1 MNNNQIKKQFKIIV
15 PPDWDKNKRGKFWEE
30 IVEDLF
36 KSKRYETLP
45 NIKITST
52 EIDILAKDKD
62 TKKEIII
69 ECKFHKDPLAPR
81 VLKDVLADATFYL
94 VDCAYLVSTSALT
107 PDAKGYLN
115 DINEKNEKNPQ
126 KVAKIVFW
134 GPEELADIW
143 MDIKQIKLPSWGKLR
158 TVKSATLLVLPNEI
172 VWVLEELNSDGM
184 PCKALIYPTF
194 NDKIDIEQIKLLI
207 AKNNLWEG
215 LDIIEGTTVKNISN
229 PNLDSG
235 SEIDKEI
242 ITPIGVADSFD
253 DYKRPCNP
261 KYFVARQSLIDEFW
275 KFAESVKDGETQT
288 RIICFSGKSGVGKSS
303 LVLKLKAD
311 CDRDNDKKNFYI
323 YHVDVR
329 SASGGL
335 FVASAI
341 KNAIQKAID
350 EKFIELQNHKVSIDS
365 IEQPLFRS
373 SSLQLVLEKLRSS
386 QKTII
391 VFFDQFEELLRK
403 ESMFSVYEKFERLAR
418 EIDALKENIILGF
431 CWKTGI
437 KYSDKHNPYYLWHDL
452 SSLRKEIVV
461 EEYFNQQESSQLIR
475 QFNKKSK
482 INKPLENFIIRECP
496 GYPWLL
502 RLICSEIYNSN
513 LSGTEVQK
521 SSLSQTEN
529 NIIKKI
535 FDKQLDGLSSKH
547 QKCLEFIAKRQPIP
561 TSELDNFFEESV
573 IKHLEQKRLIF
584 MSGINYTLYWDIF
597 KEYYLEH
604 EIPRIPIKYKPK
616 NNVVSALEIFEEI
629 RKNGQNGID
638 YNKEIRNKD
647 VQENKG
653 TLKNIREDLLNLGL
667 IFYGENNLLIP
678 KAELID
684 AGDQE
689 IAEYLHGY
697 LKNHILIL
705 ELYKQIELGKLTIT
719 IYGFRDKIAQVYSL
733 DKPKTIRDVTS
744 RIRSW
749 FLFSG
754 LLEIGINNS
763 IIRPIGVGK
772 QKGKREECCKKEQLP
787 KDDPP
792 LLKLIK

>member
-1 MNNNQIKKQFKIIV
+1 MNNNQIKKQFKVIV
-15 PPDWDKNKRGKFWEE
+15 PPDWDKNQRGKFWEE

-36 KSKRYETLP
+36 KRQRYETLT

-52 EIDILAKDKD
+52 EIDILAKNKD
-62 TKKEIII
+62 RNEDIIII

-115 DINEKNEKNPQ
+115 EVNEKNEKNPR
-126 KVAKIVFW
+126 KVAQIVFW

-143 MDIKQIKLPSWGKLR
+143 MDIKPIKLPELEELNA
-158 TVKSATLLVLPNEI
+158 VKSATLLVLPNEI

-194 NDKIDIEQIKLLI
+194 NDKIDIEQIKLII

-229 PNLDSG
+229 HNLYSG

-242 ITPIGVADSFD
+242 ITPIEGADSFH

-391 VFFDQFEELLRK
+391 VFFDQFEELLTK
-403 ESMFSVYEKFERLAR
+403 ESMFSVYEQFQRLAY
-418 EIDALKENIILGF
+418 EINSLKENIILGF

-437 KYSDKHNPYYLWHDL
+437 RYSDEHKAYYLWHDL
-452 SSLRKEIVV
+452 SSLRREIVV
-461 EEYFNQQESSQLIR
+461 EEYFNYQESSQLIR
-475 QFNKKSK
+475 QFNNRSK
-482 INKPLENFIIRECP
+482 INQQLENFIVRECP

-513 LSGTEVQK
+513 LSGTEVK
-521 SSLSQTEN
+521 NSSVSQTEN
-529 NIIKKI
+529 NIIKTI
-535 FDKQLDGLSSKH
+535 FDKQLARLSPKQH
-547 QKCLEFIAKRQPIP
+547 ECLQVIAERQPIP
-561 TSELDNFFEESV
+561 TSELNFFKESV
-573 IKHLEQKRLIF
+573 IKHLEQERLILIT
-584 MSGINYTLYWDIF
+584 GKNCTLYWDIF
-597 KEYYLEH
+597 QEYCLDDT
-604 EIPRIPIKYKPK
+604 IPIIPLKHKPK
-616 NNVVSALEIFEEI
+616 NNVVSALEIFDKI

-638 YNKEIRNKD
+638 YNQSIRNKYP
-647 VQENKG
+647 QEKQQ
-653 TLKNIREDLLNLGL
+653 TLKNIKEDLMNFGL
-667 IFYGENNLLIP
+667 IFYSENNLLIP

-684 AGDQE
+684 AGDQQ

-705 ELYKQIELGKLTIT
+705 ELYKQIEPGKLTIT
-719 IYGFRDKIAQVYSL
+719 IDGFRDKIAQVYSL
-733 DKPKTIRDVTS
+733 DKPKTITDVTS

-749 FLFSG
+749 LLFSG

-772 QKGKREECCKKEQLP
+772 QKGKREECKKDQLP

>member
-1 MNNNQIKKQFKIIV
+1 MNNNQIKKQFKVIV
-15 PPDWDKNKRGKFWEE
+15 PPDWDNNKKGKFWEE

-36 KSKRYETLP
+36 KSRRYETLT
-45 NIKITST
+45 NIEITDT
-52 EIDILAKDKD
+52 EIDILATNKDRNKD
-62 TKKEIII
+62 IIII
-69 ECKFHKDPLAPR
+69 ECKFHKTPLATS

-94 VDCAYLVSTSALT
+94 VDCAYLVSTSELT
-107 PDAKGYLN
+107 PSAKGYLN
-115 DINEKNEKNPQ
+115 EVNEKNEKNPQ
-126 KVAKIVFW
+126 KVAQIVFW

-143 MDIKQIKLPSWGKLR
+143 MDIKQIELPDLEEIN
-158 TVKSATLLVLPNEI
+158 TVNSATLLVLPNKKV
-172 VWVLEELNSDGM
+172 VWVLEDLDHKGV
-184 PCKALIYPTF
+184 PYRGLVYPTF
-194 NDKIDIEQIKLLI
+194 NNKIDIEKIKLI
-207 AKNNLWEG
+207 ITENNLWEG

-261 KYFVARQSLIDEFW
+261 KYFVARQSLIDKFW

-350 EKFIELQNHKVSIDS
+350 EKFIELQNHQVSIDS

-403 ESMFSVYEKFERLAR
+403 ESMFSVYEKFQRLAH

-437 KYSDKHNPYYLWHDL
+437 RYSDEHKAYYWWHDL
-452 SSLRKEIVV
+452 SSLRREIVI

-597 KEYYLEH
+597 KEYYLDET
-604 EIPRIPIKYKPK
+604 IPIIPIKYKPK
-616 NNVVSALEIFEEI
+616 NNVVSALEIFDEI

-638 YNKEIRNKD
+638 YNKEIRNKYPTRK
-647 VQENKG
+647 Q
-653 TLKNIREDLLNLGL
+653 TLKNIKEDLLNFGL
-667 IFYGENNLLIP
+667 IFYSENNLLIP

-684 AGDQE
+684 AGDKE

-733 DKPKTIRDVTS
+733 YDQKTIRDVTS

-772 QKGKREECCKKEQLP
+772 QKGKREECKKDQLP
-787 KDDPP
+787 QDDYP
-792 LLKLIK
+792 LLKLIQ